1 MVVME
6 MANTFI
12 LFGIDLDYMESF
24 VVDKLKI
31 KKELIIN
38 YTDIS
43 NDKIKKFEVIL
54 CNNFKDDIPSFLKR
68 CFPNSTCLFF
78 TKDIVPG
85 QQGVWDADYIIDRKE
100 DIEKWKSCTSP
111 F

>member
-1 MVVME
+1 ME
-6 MANTFI
+6 MANIFI

-43 NDKIKKFEVIL
+43 NDKTKKFEVIL
-54 CNNFKDDIPSFLKR
+54 CDNFKDDIPSFLKR
-68 CFPNSTCLFF
+68 CFPNSTFLFF

-100 DIEKWKSCTSP
+100 DIEKWKS
-111 F
+111 FMNLF